1 MKATVVLE
9 IEVYDSNYN
18 NIHGDD
24 AVSPVTEG
32 VLSQFIEDE
41 LGWAFASFSNVNFKS
56 KTITDK
62 TVKDPN
68 G

>member
-9 IEVYDSNYN
+9 VEVYDENYN
-18 NIHGDD
+18 NMHGTD
-24 AVSPVTEG
+24 AVSPVTED

-41 LGWAFASFSNVNFKS
+41 LGWAFASFAAVNFKS
-56 KTITDK
+56 KTITDN
-62 TVKDPN
+62 TVKDQN